1 MTAAGATESDSR
13 RVGYASGAD
22 RRAENMINSKNFR
35 MRKASPR
42 TILIL
47 AGVALIAVFALRAFF
62 TSPNTHTSVGHS
74 DVPPVTVATAETRD
88 MPVYVQAIGTVM
100 ANATVQVKSRIDG
113 QIVAANFKEGQL
125 VHKGDLLFQIDR
137 APYEAALRVAEG
149 NLQRDQAQLANARLD
164 LSRATALVKKG
175 YVSVQ
180 TRDAAVAAS
189 KGLVGT
195 VASDMAAVDQA
206 RLQLGYTEIRSPID
220 GKTGAILVDVGNL
233 IKANDTGALVVITQ
247 IQPVKIS
254 FSLAQQNL
262 PKLQE
267 RAAQNALV
275 ASLKA
280 HGDTGAEVTAPVD
293 FIGNAVNATAGTIE
307 LRATYDNPDYRL
319 VPGEFVDVRVE
330 LDNLKN
336 SITVPRDAVNTGQ
349 NGLYVY
355 VVNADKKAEMRTVS
369 LLYQNDTTAALSGD
383 VKPGD
388 QVITDGQLR
397 VSPGNPVKVV
407 TRAPVTS

>member
-1 MTAAGATESDSR
+1 MP
-13 RVGYASGAD
+13 
-22 RRAENMINSKNFR
+22 
-35 MRKASPR
+35 KASPR

-47 AGVALIAVFALRAFF
+47 AGMALIAVFALRGILESSSTGSAVNR
-62 TSPNTHTSVGHS
+62 T
-74 DVPPVTVATAETRD
+74 DVPPVTVATAEQRD
-88 MPVYVQAIGTVM
+88 MPVYVQTIGTVM

-113 QIVAANFKEGQL
+113 QIVSANFKEGQI

-137 APYEAALRVAEG
+137 APYEAALRAAEG
-149 NLQRDQAQLANARLD
+149 ALRRDQAQLANARLD
-164 LSRATALVKKG
+164 LGRATALVKKG

-180 TRDAAVAAS
+180 TRDAALAAS

-195 VASDMAAVDQA
+195 VAADEAAVDQA
-206 RLQLGYTEIRSPID
+206 KLQLGYTDIRSPID
-220 GKTGAILVDVGNL
+220 GKTGAILVDAGNL
-233 IKANDTGALVVITQ
+233 VKANDTGSLVVITQ

-280 HGDTGAEVTAPVD
+280 HGDGGEEVTAPID

-307 LRATYDNPDYRL
+307 LRATYNNPDYRL
-319 VPGEFVDVRVE
+319 VPGEFVDVRVQ

-336 SITVPRDAVNTGQ
+336 AVTVPRDAVNTGQ

-355 VVNADKKAEMRTVS
+355 VVNADNKAEMRTVS
-369 LLYQNDTTAALSGD
+369 LLYQDDTTAALNGGVKAGD
-383 VKPGD
+383 RI
-388 QVITDGQLR
+388 ITDGQLR

-407 TRAPVTS
+407 TRSPVTS